1 MLTHIFKIIDKIKA
15 RGDFVQKKYNY
26 RLNTIKGVNRFLQRI
41 IIDLA
46 NDNITESKARALGY
60 LCNIRLLG
68 FEKEDIEQRLTELEK
83 RFNDEY

>member
-1 MLTHIFKIIDKIKA
+1 MFFIILIISMFWS
-15 RGDFVQKKYNY
+15 DFVQKKYNY

-41 IIDLA
+41 IVDLA

-68 FEKEDIEQRLTELEK
+68 FEKEDIEQKLTELEK

>member
-1 MLTHIFKIIDKIKA
+1 M
-15 RGDFVQKKYNY
+15 QKKYNY
-26 RLNTIKGVNRFLQRI
+26 RLNTIQGVNRFLQRI

-46 NDNITESKARALGY
+46 NDNITKSKARALGY
-60 LCNIRLLG
+60 LCNIRLVG

>member
-1 MLTHIFKIIDKIKA
+1 M
-15 RGDFVQKKYNY
+15 QKNYNY

-60 LCNIRLLG
+60 LCNIRLVG
-68 FEKEDIEQRLTELEK
+68 FEKEDIEQRLTDLEK

>member
-1 MLTHIFKIIDKIKA
+1 M
-15 RGDFVQKKYNY
+15 QKKYNY
-26 RLNTIKGVNRFLQRI
+26 RLNTIQGVNRFLQRI

-60 LCNIRLLG
+60 LCNIRLVG

>member
-1 MLTHIFKIIDKIKA
+1 M
-15 RGDFVQKKYNY
+15 QKKYNY

-60 LCNIRLLG
+60 LCNIRLVG

>member
-1 MLTHIFKIIDKIKA
+1 MFFIILIISMFWS
-15 RGDFVQKKYNY
+15 DFVQKKYNY

>member
-1 MLTHIFKIIDKIKA
+1 MFWS
-15 RGDFVQKKYNY
+15 DFVQKKYNY

>member
-1 MLTHIFKIIDKIKA
+1 MFFIILIISMFWS
-15 RGDFVQKKYNY
+15 DFVQKKYNY

-60 LCNIRLLG
+60 LCNIRLVG
-68 FEKEDIEQRLTELEK
+68 FEKEDIEQRLTDLEK

>member
-1 MLTHIFKIIDKIKA
+1 MFFIILIISMFWS
-15 RGDFVQKKYNY
+15 DFMQKKYNY

-60 LCNIRLLG
+60 LCNIRLVG
-68 FEKEDIEQRLTELEK
+68 FEKEDIEQRLTDLEK

>member
-1 MLTHIFKIIDKIKA
+1 MFFIILIISMFWS
-15 RGDFVQKKYNY
+15 DFMQKKYNY
-26 RLNTIKGVNRFLQRI
+26 RLNTIQGVNRFLQRI

-60 LCNIRLLG
+60 LCNIRLVG

>member
-1 MLTHIFKIIDKIKA
+1 M
-15 RGDFVQKKYNY
+15 QKKYNY

-41 IIDLA
+41 IVDLA

-68 FEKEDIEQRLTELEK
+68 FEKEDIEQKLTELEK

>member
-1 MLTHIFKIIDKIKA
+1 M
-15 RGDFVQKKYNY
+15 QKKYNY

>member
-1 MLTHIFKIIDKIKA
+1 MFWS
-15 RGDFVQKKYNY
+15 DFVQKKYNY

-60 LCNIRLLG
+60 LCNIRLVG

>member
-1 MLTHIFKIIDKIKA
+1 M
-15 RGDFVQKKYNY
+15 QKKYNY

-83 RFNDEY
+83 RFSDEY